1 MFTNEPNEVI
11 CECENHYSPISAA
24 LCDLIFSKVRGLWPL
39 NALRS
44 KFYLP
49 PPSNKK
55 KKKSD
60 PPVAITLIW
69 RKKKKKTCRKHL
81 QTVAVHS
88 LDKTIT
94 DNSGNEVLVT
104 IPNQDIPFNE
114 VGSAVHVTGVDGIIL
129 RLQQSNAGGGGVDEM
144 AGWGGSWLRDDGG
157 QQREVL
163 LIMEATKIMLPV
175 IGFQ

>member
-1 MFTNEPNEVI
+1 M
-11 CECENHYSPISAA
+11 
-24 LCDLIFSKVRGLWPL
+24 
-39 NALRS
+39 
-44 KFYLP
+44 
-49 PPSNKK
+49 
-55 KKKSD
+55 
-60 PPVAITLIW
+60 
-69 RKKKKKTCRKHL
+69 

-144 AGWGGSWLRDDGG
+144 AGWGGVVVEG
-157 QQREVL
+157 
-163 LIMEATKIMLPV
+163 
-175 IGFQ
+175 